1 MDTVKSITE
10 RFEYGDRFM
19 RRLTE
24 LHIKDIVAVIEK
36 IWENSCTDFYNTIH
50 NGELLM
56 KEYSR
61 KRTTVEYDSKLN
73 IEKIKVCW
81 DYWDSITI
89 ELTAFGIVATY
100 KPEHGAYVKILDMS
114 WVLIENLFFKN

>member
-36 IWENSCTDFYNTIH
+36 IWENSCADFYNTIH

-114 WVLIENLFFKN
+114 

>member
-24 LHIKDIVAVIEK
+24 LHMKDIVAVIEK
-36 IWENSCTDFYNTIH
+36 IWENSYTDFYNTIH
-50 NGELLM
+50 NGELL
-56 KEYSR
+56 KEEYHR

-89 ELTAFGIVATY
+89 ELTAFGIVARY
-100 KPEHGAYVKILDMS
+100 KPEHGAYVKIMDIS